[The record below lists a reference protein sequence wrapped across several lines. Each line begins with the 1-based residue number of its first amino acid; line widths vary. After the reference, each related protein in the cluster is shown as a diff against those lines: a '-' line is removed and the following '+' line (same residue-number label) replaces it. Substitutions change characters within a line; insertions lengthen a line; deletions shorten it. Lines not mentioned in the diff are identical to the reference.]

1 METNRPGTVTLP
13 APTASP
19 IVFAF
24 GVTLVFAGL
33 VTSPAVSV
41 VGAMALLG
49 GAIAW
54 FRAVLPV
61 EAHESVPVAQDLFPV
76 VTRHRAV
83 ARLDVEGLLHRARL
97 PIEIYPI
104 SAGVKGGLAGS
115 VAMAILAMLYGLLSG
130 HGIWYPINL
139 LAAGFFAAAVRAAAA
154 DLEAF
159 HFRGLLIATALHLGT
174 SLLVGVLYGAILP
187 MIPRRPILL
196 GGFIAPVM
204 WSGLLYSSL
213 AIINPLLNARV
224 DWTWFVLSQV
234 GFGLV
239 AGIVV
244 SRQERIR
251 TWQHLP
257 FAIRA
262 GMDAPGIMDE
272 RSERDGRQ

>member
-1 METNRPGTVTLP
+1 MEANRLGTVELP

-19 IVFAF
+19 AVFAF
-24 GVTLVFAGL
+24 GLTLVLAGL
-33 VTSPAVSV
+33 VTNPVVSV
-41 VGAMALLG
+41 MGTMALVG

-61 EAHESVPVAQDLFPV
+61 EAHESVPVVQEVFPV
-76 VTRHRAV
+76 DTRHRAV

-97 PIEIYPI
+97 PIEIYPV

-115 VAMAILAMLYGLLSG
+115 VGMAVLAMLYGLLSG

-139 LAAGFFAAAVRAAAA
+139 LAAGFFPVAIGATIP

-159 HFRGLLIATALHLGT
+159 HSRGLLIATPLHLGT

-196 GGFIAPVM
+196 GGFIAPLM

-213 AIINPLLNARV
+213 AIINPVLNEHV
-224 DWTWFVLSQV
+224 DWTWFALSQV

-239 AGIVV
+239 AG
-244 SRQERIR
+244 
-251 TWQHLP
+251 
-257 FAIRA
+257 
-262 GMDAPGIMDE
+262 E
-272 RSERDGRQ
+272 RSEWDDTR